1 MEREFDTSSLFRL
14 QHDTTNFR
22 AIIEM
27 LEQYP
32 DEDGLPEKNY
42 CINSEDHD
50 VVYSDYFANAAFS
63 RG

>member
-1 MEREFDTSSLFRL
+1 
-14 QHDTTNFR
+14 
-22 AIIEM
+22 M